1 MITASPSATIATFP
15 SPAEDPYEVTTPWGA
30 RIGAWAVCEPSGARD
45 DQYSWTRDGAV
56 IPGIRSHWYF
66 LTIAD
71 EGTYLR
77 CGPADGA
84 GPMSP
89 EVCIGTCLN
98 NRGDGAQ
105 DDEPL
110 PKPPRSGKG
119 AVAPAPPPAT
129 WGPGGAPTIP
139 APTTGAPT
147 GRPTVSSSPS
157 ISSSPT
163 EMPSVAP
170 SRKPKS
176 TKAPTTKSTKAPTT
190 ATTRS
195 SKSTKAAK
203 SAKSLKA
210 AKGET

>member
-119 AVAPAPPPAT
+119 AVAPAPAPAT
-129 WGPGGAPTIP
+129 WGPGGP
-139 APTTGAPT
+139 PTTGAPT
-147 GRPTVSSSPS
+147 WRPTVSSSPS

-203 SAKSLKA
+203 SAKSLKT

>member
-105 DDEPL
+105 DDEPVAVI
-110 PKPPRSGKG
+110 KPPPGG
-119 AVAPAPPPAT
+119 VAP
-129 WGPGGAPTIP
+129 APTIP

-190 ATTRS
+190 VTTRS
-195 SKSTKAAK
+195 SKSAK
-203 SAKSLKA
+203 SRKA
-210 AKGET
+210 AKGRNGSA